1 MSNEAMDTGASTP
14 AASTTAGGLL
24 RLARQARGLH
34 IAALATSIKVSPQKL
49 ELLETDR
56 LDQLPGTAFARALAQ
71 TVCRFLKIDAAPVM
85 ALLPPAPGH
94 GLEQMSRGLN
104 EPFRDRPG
112 RRVPNDLQF
121 LKNPVLLG
129 ALAILVAAS
138 GISMI
143 PRNWLS
149 DHLPHLAAGDGPA
162 GESVGVVTQPVA
174 TSEGGVPPGAVV
186 LGEASPGSSAPDLG
200 TAAVPSADAASQP
213 VPAPA
218 LTLASSPVPV
228 AVAAAD
234 AAASAASAATSGLE
248 LRAAASS
255 WVEVIDKRG
264 VSLLSR
270 KLQPGETVALDGA
283 SPLRVKIG
291 NASATQLSF
300 NGQPVDLAPV
310 TSRGNVARIELR

>member
-1 MSNEAMDTGASTP
+1 MSSDPTDTP
-14 AASTTAGGLL
+14 AATTAGALL
-24 RLARQARGLH
+24 RQARQARGLH
-34 IAALATSIKVSPQKL
+34 IAALATAIKVTPQKL

-56 LDQLPGTAFARALAQ
+56 LDQLPGTAFTRALAQ

-129 ALAILVAAS
+129 TAAILIAAVGVS
-138 GISMI
+138 LI
-143 PRNWLS
+143 PGHWLS
-149 DHLPHLAAGDGPA
+149 EHLPHGMSSASRPA
-162 GESVGVVTQPVA
+162 PETVSVSVVTQPA
-174 TSEGGVPPGAVV
+174 IAQDALPPALGA
-186 LGEASPGSSAPDLG
+186 SALS
-200 TAAVPSADAASQP
+200 TAEP
-213 VPAPA
+213 VPDPA
-218 LTLASSPVPV
+218 VL
-228 AVAAAD
+228 
-234 AAASAASAATSGLE
+234 AAASAVVDVAPPAASAALSAAPSVTAMPTAPASGVADAASAATASGLQ
-248 LRAAASS
+248 LRAAQAS
-255 WVEVIDKRG
+255 WVEVTDKRG

-270 KLQPGETVALDGA
+270 RLQAGETVALDGA
-283 SPLRVKIG
+283 LPLKVKIG